1 MTSVLI
7 QSGLRV
13 PRSPWDVIAVVGL
26 AAKGDGVAT
35 LIGSLSEAIAKYGER
50 LSLSKI
56 SGKGIEAYGLVDAI
70 ETIYSYTQLPI
81 IAVNASPGVA
91 YVPLAAKSYTFVNGK
106 ITVDSPNIAAPVT
119 VKSVDNVTTY
129 ETPADYTIDTV
140 KGEITR
146 VTGGTIP
153 NNGTVSI
160 VFSAPSFE
168 TVDWVAAIGRV
179 VPVLNR
185 NPTIITLAGVEV
197 TSTIATAL
205 DASAIAL
212 GAINIY
218 TQPGVSA
225 TAAAPLLNTI
235 SSVAVYP
242 ARTGDRGI
250 EESGVHLAAVAA
262 LIDYWETPEGDPVKG
277 NSAALTIADAAL
289 LAVKGVSWLS
299 DRVRSAIA
307 TNGTPF
313 NVARLRAKAQF
324 IANKIAVDWQQK
336 PFDLIHLEGFS
347 QAVRDALNREP
358 EASLLPYSTVN
369 YSSEKSSTAD
379 RRLVYD
385 ITLKGDNGA
394 DRIAEIIVYVA

>member
-1 MTSVLI
+1 MTAVLI

-13 PRSPWDVIAVVGL
+13 PRSPWDIIAVVGL
-26 AAKGDGVAT
+26 AAKGDGAPT

-91 YVPLAAKSYTFVNGK
+91 YVPMAAKAYTFVNGK
-106 ITVDSPNIAAPVT
+106 ITVDSPNIAAPIT
-119 VKSVDNVTTY
+119 VKSADNVTTY
-129 ETPADYTIDTV
+129 ATPADYTIDTV

-146 VTGGTIP
+146 VSGGTIP

-160 VFSAPSFE
+160 VASAPSFAAA
-168 TVDWVAAIGRV
+168 DWLAAIGRV
-179 VPVLNR
+179 APVLNR

-197 TSTIATAL
+197 TAAIAAAL
-205 DASAIAL
+205 DTRATAL
-212 GAINIY
+212 GAIAIY
-218 TQPGVSA
+218 TQPGASA
-225 TAAAPLLNTI
+225 TAATPLLNSA
-235 SSVAVYP
+235 SSVAAYP
-242 ARTGDRGI
+242 VRTGDRGL
-250 EESGVHLAAVAA
+250 EESAAHLAAAVA

-277 NSAALTIADAAL
+277 NAAALTIADAAL
-289 LAVKGVSWLS
+289 LAAKGISWLS
-299 DRVRSAIA
+299 DRVRTAIA

-324 IANKIAVDWQQK
+324 IANTIALDWKQK
-336 PFDLIHLEGFS
+336 PFDLIHLEGFA

-358 EASLLPYSTVN
+358 EPSLLPYSTVN
-369 YSSEKSSTAD
+369 YSSEKSSTTL

-385 ITLKGDNGA
+385 ITLKGDDGA
-394 DRIAEIIVYVA
+394 DRIAEIIVYVE